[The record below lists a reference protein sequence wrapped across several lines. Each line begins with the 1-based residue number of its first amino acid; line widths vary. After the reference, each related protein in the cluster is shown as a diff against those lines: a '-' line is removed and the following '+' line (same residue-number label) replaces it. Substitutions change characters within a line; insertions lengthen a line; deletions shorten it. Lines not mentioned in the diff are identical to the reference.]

1 MPGAQIHNGR
11 YEGVDSAL
19 GSPNSAGFP
28 DMVYVPRI
36 RPRVQEAT
44 SIGSGDSVVLVDS
57 TPEVSVGSLV
67 RADSTF
73 PYAAPHTVQVPSPHL
88 RPDRHSRGRMSDF
101 RAPSFAPDNKSWLD
115 RVNRQIVLFIIG
127 FVMPLAWLLAA
138 VLPIPRRPA
147 MRMMSEVDG
156 RAGPAAGV
164 GGSWDL
170 FDEQDVARWQKARRW
185 RLTNRIMSVV
195 GLLIVA
201 VIVSV
206 FLWYL
211 LKYRAS
217 TNSIRRVRV
226 QV

>member
-1 MPGAQIHNGR
+1 MPGAQNHNGR
-11 YEGVDSAL
+11 HEGVDSAL

-36 RPRVQEAT
+36 RPRVQETA

-67 RADSTF
+67 RAESTF
-73 PYAAPHTVQVPSPHL
+73 PSAAPHTIQVPSPHL

-101 RAPSFAPDNKSWLD
+101 RAPSFATDNKSWLD

-147 MRMMSEVDG
+147 MRMMSEVSG

-164 GGSWDL
+164 ESSWDL

-201 VIVSV
+201 VIVSI
-206 FLWYL
+206 F
-211 LKYRAS
+211 S
-217 TNSIRRVRV
+217 P
-226 QV
+226 